1 MIDRAAIQRLIPHQ
15 GSMCLWDEV
24 LAWDEAHIRLRAHNH
39 LDLAHPLRHN
49 GRLHAV
55 HLCEYGAQAMAVH
68 GGLRAGAGHRAARP
82 GVLVALRGIALHVDR
97 IDNLAGAIE
106 CEAQPLAES
115 AHSQQYAFRITH
127 AGEVIAE
134 GRAAVMLQGDEA

>member
-1 MIDRAAIQRLIPHQ
+1 MLSNRPRSLGGRWATGGVARDVPNAP
-15 GSMCLWDEV
+15 GSESSGVAFEV
-24 LAWDEAHIRLRAHNH
+24 SAD
-39 LDLAHPLRHN
+39 
-49 GRLHAV
+49 V
-55 HLCEYGAQAMAVH
+55 SQ
-68 GGLRAGAGHRAARP
+68 
-82 GVLVALRGIALHVDR
+82 
-97 IDNLAGAIE
+97 